1 LKELANKHQNLIIVT
16 ALLSVF
22 VVLQMRVQSILPA
35 IMGDEYVYS
44 MQARKLEL
52 SELLIPNY
60 FYSWVYSSTNMC
72 GINYYSCAKNL
83 NLLFFA
89 GFIGLIFWLATRF
102 VNRWWAGA
110 IAFATAISPLG
121 TYTSVFMPES
131 MYFFFALLA
140 VIALWWASKD
150 QVWWHFALAGLALGL
165 ASLVKPH
172 ALFLAAGATVYL
184 ALVYWGRPRQQGVAI
199 ASYLGA
205 ALATKFGLGFVFA
218 GPNGITLFGP
228 TYSGTA
234 GDFVGALFGNGSASQ
249 DLSVTVDG
257 SAEAPTG
264 ESSAFLELTTNALT
278 QLGWQSV
285 VIGLLAAGLIAAAA
299 SGTKLISKSE
309 SDPDFRRLTQ
319 LLMISLAT
327 MIFVVAAFSA
337 QVTYGGDDHTDRLL
351 LRYFEFLIAPIAVVA
366 VAAVSRQKD
375 SNLRVRPLLLVV
387 IFSALAFMGY
397 ATILDSQQ
405 MFADSVFLYG
415 LTASD
420 FTKLFGLFFVLTSL
434 LAVLFAWQLRA
445 GALAVV
451 LVLGFGGLG
460 SFSTDRLYSQAAF
473 PGPIDSA
480 GIFARDY
487 LTNVPSEQIFF
498 LGTNKQLTEASIF
511 WLDKPNIGREYF
523 LRGSVVNEGLIPK
536 EVRWVVAL
544 EGVGF
549 VGERLFEVKGDR
561 FAIARVGPVNE
572 HRFDQQMINS
582 PLMSFSGLSNPTAL
596 GSWNLGEDIRLEFKS
611 PLSPNA
617 RVVLSVLA
625 SSAAVGQPL
634 TFRLGDA
641 ELEVVLDQA
650 GTSVDLRLAFA
661 NQQPESVLEI
671 RTSAGTAVLLS
682 RIEITD

>member
-1 LKELANKHQNLIIVT
+1 MKELANKYQSLIIVS

-44 MQARKLEL
+44 MQSRKLEL

-60 FYSWVYSSTNMC
+60 LYSWVYSSTSMC
-72 GINYYSCAKNL
+72 GINFYSCAKNL
-83 NLLFFA
+83 NLVFFA
-89 GFIGLIFWLATRF
+89 GFVALIFWLASRF
-102 VNRWWAGA
+102 LNKWWAGA
-110 IAFATAISPLG
+110 LALATAVSPLS

-140 VIALWWASKD
+140 VIALWWASKE
-150 QVWWHFALAGLALGL
+150 QVWWHFALAGVALGL

-172 ALFLAAGATVYL
+172 ALFLAAGAAIYL
-184 ALVYWGRPRQQGVAI
+184 AVVFWGRPRQQGLTI

-205 ALATKFGLGFVFA
+205 TLATKFGLGFILA

-228 TYSGTA
+228 TYSGAA
-234 GDFVGALFGNGSASQ
+234 GDFLGTLFGGDSASQ
-249 DLSVTVDG
+249 GPSETIPDS
-257 SAEAPTG
+257 G
-264 ESSAFLELTTNALT
+264 EPLIDEPSGFIQLATNALT
-278 QLGWQSV
+278 QLGWQTA

-299 SGTKLISKSE
+299 SGSRLITKSE

-337 QVTYGGDDHTDRLL
+337 QVTYAGDDHTNRLL

-366 VAAVSRQKD
+366 VAAVARQTD
-375 SNLRVRPLLLVV
+375 SNLRARPLILVGT
-387 IFSALAFMGY
+387 LAAVAFVGY
-397 ATILDSQQ
+397 ASILDSQQ

-420 FTKLFGLFFVLTSL
+420 FARLFGLFFVLASL

-445 GALAVV
+445 ASFAVA

-460 SFSTDRLYSQAAF
+460 SFATDRLYSQAAF
-473 PGPIDSA
+473 PGAIDSA

-487 LTNVPSEQIFF
+487 LANVPSEQIFF
-498 LGTNKQLTEASIF
+498 LGTNKQLTDASIF
-511 WLDKPNIGREYF
+511 WMDKPNIGKQYF
-523 LRGSVVNEGLIPK
+523 VQGSLVNEEMIP
-536 EVRWVVAL
+536 EEIRWVVAL
-544 EGVGF
+544 EGVGYQ
-549 VGERLFEVKGDR
+549 GERLFEVKGDR
-561 FAIARVGPVNE
+561 FSISRIGPVNE

-582 PLMSFSGLSNPTAL
+582 PLASVSGLSDPTSL
-596 GSWNLGEDIRLEFKS
+596 GSWNLGEDIGLEFKR
-611 PLSPNA
+611 PLSANA
-617 RVVLSVLA
+617 RVVVSVLI
-625 SSAAVGQPL
+625 SSAMVGQPL
-634 TFRLGDA
+634 VFKLGES
-641 ELEVVLDQA
+641 ELQVELDEP
-650 GTSVDLRLAFA
+650 GRSIDLRLVFA

-671 RTSAGTAVLLS
+671 RAIAATTILLS